1 MDIPAGDDQ
10 DQRLREIQRAYLDFL
25 DDEVSSRKKVENMN
39 DRSSLCIYRHLSCV
53 YSKKTKKKVAILIT
67 LI

>member
-39 DRSSLCIYRHLSCV
+39 DRSSLSHALHLSSPVMC
-53 YSKKTKKKVAILIT
+53 L
-67 LI
+67 LQEN